1 MIRQIIIHCFI
12 LCFFVVN
19 VTSSQE
25 IEFSKIK
32 SDTATT
38 FNFVNKTYAPITLKI
53 SKKQDTEIQFLEGNT
68 LCKPQ
73 DSLVNVMNVPKRLF
87 ENDSTFEISDYLSLS
102 YSFGKT
108 LPQDSIKNY
117 LYELPFQKKKRYKI
131 MQGFNGKFS
140 HQSVQSKYAIDFK
153 IPIGDTIVAARNGY
167 VVRVLSHFTERGGKS
182 YRDKANQIVI
192 VHDDGTF
199 AYYVHL
205 DTNGT
210 LVEVNDYVKA
220 GQSIGIAG
228 FTGYTTKPHLHF
240 VVRNAEEA
248 IPIEFKK
255 KEGIGKK
262 SGVWVKN

>member
-1 MIRQIIIHCFI
+1 MRRVMFSI
-12 LCFFVVN
+12 LIALLFFESN
-19 VTSSQE
+19 GQD
-25 IEFSKIK
+25 IKFSKIK

-53 SKKQDTEIQFLEGNT
+53 THKKDSEIRFLEGET

-73 DSLVNVMNVPKRLF
+73 DSLINVVNIPKRLF
-87 ENDSTFEISDYLSLS
+87 ENDSTFETSDYIGLS
-102 YSFGKT
+102 YSFGKR
-108 LPQDSIKNY
+108 LHKDSIKKH
-117 LYELPFQKKKRYKI
+117 LYELPFQKRKRYKI

-140 HQSVQSKYAIDFK
+140 HRSVQSKYAIDFK

-167 VVRVLSHFTERGGKS
+167 VVRVVSHFTERGGKS
-182 YRDKANQIVI
+182 FRDKANQIVI
-192 VHDDGTF
+192 VHDDATF

-210 LVEVNDYVKA
+210 LVEVNDYVEA
-220 GQSIGIAG
+220 GQPIGIAG

-240 VVRNAEEA
+240 VVRNYDTA

-255 KEGIGKK
+255 RKDIGKK
-262 SGVWVKN
+262 SGVWVRN